1 MKSII
6 QQIAESNKAQ
16 EKAAAEAT
24 QKERIKPDV
33 ESGRRNFLKN
43 TALGGLSLS
52 AFMFLPIE
60 DTIAQT
66 TSKVNRFS
74 SPSDLK
80 ITDLRY
86 ILVEHLGRRIPILR
100 MDTNQGIY
108 GLGEVRDGGDERY
121 ALMLKSRLLDQNP
134 CNVEKIFKTLKQFG
148 GNGRL
153 GGGVSGVEMALWD
166 LAGKAYNAPCCQL
179 LGGRY
184 RDKIRLYADT
194 HGDKDFDKIVASVKH
209 RIEVQGFTWLKMTRV
224 RNILVD
230 VPADKRIPEVVR
242 YVETIRKNVGYDIPI
257 NVDHFRDRD
266 MNTMIN
272 LGKALEPFR
281 LAWMEEVIPW
291 NLTDQLKAVT
301 EAINVPTAAGED
313 MYLLEPFRKMCDVHA
328 IDIVHPD
335 LATAGGLL
343 ETKKIGDYAQD
354 KGISMG
360 LHFAGTPVSFMANV
374 HCAAATENCMV
385 LEYHPDD
392 IEEWSRMVKP
402 TGKLPLITKGF
413 ANVPLDA
420 PGLGI
425 ELNEAE
431 MKRILHPSDKSFFAP
446 TPQWNDRRS
455 SDGLGMATSD

>member
-1 MKSII
+1 MKSVVK
-6 QQIAESNKAQ
+6 QITEAHQTREKAEAASRQAETNHPATAES
-16 EKAAAEAT
+16 
-24 QKERIKPDV
+24 
-33 ESGRRNFLKN
+33 RRSFLKK

-52 AFMFLPIE
+52 AFLFSSIE
-60 DTIAQT
+60 DTLAQT
-66 TSKVNRFS
+66 TSNVNRAS
-74 SPSDLK
+74 NPSALK

-86 ILVEHLGRRIPILR
+86 ILVTHLGRRIPILR

-121 ALMLKSRLLDQNP
+121 ALMLKSRLLGENP
-134 CNVEKIFKTLKQFG
+134 CNVEKLFKIIKPFG

-166 LAGKAYNAPCCQL
+166 LAGKAYGAPCWQM

-184 RDKIRLYADT
+184 RDTVRLYADT

-242 YVETIRKNVGYDIPI
+242 YVETLRKHVGYDIPI

-272 LGKALEPFR
+272 LGKALEPYR

-291 NLTDQLKAVT
+291 NLTDQLKTVT
-301 EAINVPTAAGED
+301 ESINVPTAAGED
-313 MYLLEPFRKMCDVHA
+313 MYLLEPFRKMCDIHA
-328 IDIVHPD
+328 VDIVHPD

-354 KGISMG
+354 KGIGMG

-374 HCAAATENCMV
+374 HCAAATENCLV

-392 IEEWSRMVKP
+392 IEEWARMVKP

-425 ELNEAE
+425 ELNEPE
-431 MKRILHPSDKSFFAP
+431 MKRLLHPTDKSFFAP
-446 TPQWNDRRS
+446 TTQWNEKRS
-455 SDGLGMATSD
+455 SDGLGMSTN